1 MLVVEGEVRMK
12 QRIAVLGGG
21 MASLVSVFELT
32 NLPGWKDRY
41 DITVYQEG
49 WRLGGKGA
57 SGRNPK
63 EHERIEEHG
72 LHILFGFYDN
82 AFRVMRECYRELG
95 RHPDAPLSTIEKAFH
110 PGDLVVMYEQ
120 HPQTGE
126 WLSWPIDAPR
136 NDKEPGVGEIEL
148 DPRACV
154 QQILRWTGERVEE
167 WLGLDPID
175 TAVAT
180 RAALMTHGHPTALQ
194 EVVQRLIREDGRPS
208 LVEIF
213 TGLVG
218 NAIAAVTGGIA
229 EEIKEFLY
237 VDLAQKLSEADAVD
251 YGAIAWLVDR
261 FDKFLW
267 SRPTP
272 SHELRRLKYMI
283 DFALAL
289 VRGLIVD
296 ELILEPR
303 DWFKIDDLDL
313 RQWLKKHGAE
323 EETLR
328 APIVKGLFD
337 AAFAT
342 TAAAGTSIHGFL
354 RLALTYK
361 GAIYYRMQAG
371 MGDTIFAPL
380 YEVLRRRGV
389 KFEFFHSVERIENA
403 GKQIAKIHM
412 QRQATP
418 RAAPEAPAFE
428 RAAYKPL
435 VDIGGLPC
443 WPSFPLY
450 DQLVEGA
457 ALEASG
463 EDLENWWTTWKGA
476 GNVTLEHG
484 RDFDVVILGISIGAF
499 PYICKDLISASA
511 PFAEMVKHVETTQ
524 TQAAQLWMTTDLKG
538 LGWSGD
544 PPVVIPYAE
553 PFDTWADMSHLL
565 PLETWP
571 KGTVGHCAY
580 LCSAMEDVEDPLP
593 PRDDHGY
600 PGRQTERVKRN
611 AIEWLDKHAG
621 TLWPFAAPTHDP
633 KSFNWWFLHDSQDRD
648 GVARM
653 DAQFW
658 RAPLGPSERYV
669 LASPKT
675 SRYRLRAD
683 ESGFQNMFMCGDWTR
698 TAMSVGCLEA
708 ATMGG
713 IQAARAID
721 PRVAKAKGDWLPEHA
736 TPALSRYESPAVAV
750 APATP
755 ARVTA
760 RVLPP
765 YIETDANQIA
775 SPQIKIGVTVTMFL
789 LDARYENLRRI
800 CDEQLNL
807 AGSPVTYRPLGPFC
821 VLYCSRVDNYPVG
834 NPVGWVPESDF
845 GIWMPVVAGRGR
857 GQTFVPERIATYTP
871 YIWVDNGVALI
882 GGRTVFGFAKQLGAM
897 SLPAGAPGDRAEFS
911 LDTMVVE
918 NFDPAAKAVD
928 KRLLTVRRRDHG
940 LLGDLR
946 DMWRT
951 GGNVLDSFGDKLDLA
966 LAGGPELPVPTWA
979 FARELIAKLGHGM
992 RMVFLKQFPD
1002 AFDGSRAC
1010 YQAIVEADL
1019 PIVTEVQGGPLAG
1032 DWEADIHRY
1041 DSHRLVEVLGLKPT
1055 RTVGNVATVE
1065 SIAQGWA
1072 KFDAVVEKGTIVFQ
1086 VT

>member
-1 MLVVEGEVRMK
+1 MK

-21 MASLVSVFELT
+21 MASLVSIFELT
-32 NLPGWKDRY
+32 KQPGWKDRY
-41 DITVYQEG
+41 DITLYQEG
-49 WRLGGKGA
+49 FRLGGKGA

-63 EHERIEEHG
+63 EHQRIEEHG

-95 RHPDAPLSTIEKAFH
+95 RHPDAPLSSIEKAFH
-110 PGDLVVMYEQ
+110 PGDIIMMYEQ

-126 WLSWPIDAPR
+126 WLDWLIDAPR
-136 NDKEPGVGEIEL
+136 NDREPGVGPVEL

-154 QQILRWTGERVEE
+154 QQVLRWTAERVGE
-167 WLGLDPID
+167 WLELDPID

-180 RAALMTHGHPTALQ
+180 RTVLVEHGTPTALQ
-194 EVVQRLIREDGRPS
+194 AVVQRLVHEDGRPS
-208 LVEIF
+208 LAELL
-213 TGLVG
+213 TT
-218 NAIAAVTGGIA
+218 AIGDTIANVTGGVA

-237 VDLAQKLSEADAVD
+237 VDMALKISGEHNVD
-251 YGAIAWLVDR
+251 YSSIAWLIDR
-261 FDKFLW
+261 FDKYLW
-267 SRPTP
+267 SRPGDSTR
-272 SHELRRLKYMI
+272 LRRLKYMV

-296 ELILEPR
+296 GLIHEPR

-313 RQWLKKHGAE
+313 RQWLRKHGAE

-342 TAAAGTSIHGFL
+342 TSAAGTSIHGFL

-389 KFEFFHSVERIENA
+389 KFEFFHSVERVENA
-403 GKQIAKIHM
+403 GREIARIHM
-412 QRQATP
+412 QRQATTKGNY
-418 RAAPEAPAFE
+418 R
-428 RAAYKPL
+428 PL

-443 WPSFPLY
+443 WPSAPLY

-463 EDLENWWTTWKGA
+463 EDLENWWTKWPGV
-476 GNVTLEHG
+476 GNVTLERG
-484 RDFDVVILGISIGAF
+484 RDFDLVVLGISIGAF
-499 PYICKDLISASA
+499 PYICKDLIAASA
-511 PFAEMVKHVETTQ
+511 PFADMVKHVETTQ
-524 TQAAQLWMTTDLKG
+524 TQAAQLWMTTDLHG
-538 LGWSGD
+538 LGWKG
-544 PPVVIPYAE
+544 PQQPVIIPYAE

-580 LCSAMEDVEDPLP
+580 LCSGMEDVEDRLP
-593 PRDDHGY
+593 ARSDHDY
-600 PGRQTERVKRN
+600 PKRQLERVKRN
-611 AIEWLDKHAG
+611 TIEWLDKNAG
-621 TLWPFAAPTHDP
+621 TLWPYAAPTHDP
-633 KSFNWWFLHDSQDRD
+633 KSFNWWFLHDPLDRD
-648 GVARM
+648 GVERV

-675 SRYRLRAD
+675 TRYRLRAD
-683 ESGFQNMFMCGDWTR
+683 ESGFSNLFMCGDWTR

-721 PRVAKAKGDWLPEHA
+721 PRVEKAMGDWLPEHA
-736 TPALSRYESPAVAV
+736 APALAPIAATAVAV

-755 ARVTA
+755 TRVLS
-760 RVLPP
+760 RVLPR

-775 SPQIKIGVTVTMFL
+775 AAPIKIGVTVSMFL
-789 LDARYENLRRI
+789 LDARYENLRKI

-821 VLYCSRVDNYPVG
+821 VLYCSRVDNYPIL
-834 NPVGWVPESDF
+834 NPLGWVPESDF
-845 GIWMPVVAGRGR
+845 GIWMPVVAGR
-857 GQTFVPERIATYTP
+857 
-871 YIWVDNGVALI
+871 
-882 GGRTVFGFAKQLGAM
+882 
-897 SLPAGAPGDRAEFS
+897 
-911 LDTMVVE
+911 
-918 NFDPAAKAVD
+918 
-928 KRLLTVRRRDHG
+928 
-940 LLGDLR
+940 
-946 DMWRT
+946 
-951 GGNVLDSFGDKLDLA
+951 
-966 LAGGPELPVPTWA
+966 
-979 FARELIAKLGHGM
+979 
-992 RMVFLKQFPD
+992 
-1002 AFDGSRAC
+1002 
-1010 YQAIVEADL
+1010 
-1019 PIVTEVQGGPLAG
+1019 
-1032 DWEADIHRY
+1032 
-1041 DSHRLVEVLGLKPT
+1041 
-1055 RTVGNVATVE
+1055 
-1065 SIAQGWA
+1065 
-1072 KFDAVVEKGTIVFQ
+1072 
-1086 VT
+1086 